1 MAFPKIYVI
10 LQARN
15 QTPMLIRNI
24 EFKDNAAVAMI
35 AKMAFVELG
44 APLKNT
50 VYDDPRTDTLYE
62 QFAHRTDAAYF
73 VIEDE
78 GQVLGGC
85 GYYPT
90 EGLPEG
96 VAEVVKFYFSPVL
109 RGKGMGKEILSRVER
124 SARDA
129 GYRQLYLESFPEFSK
144 AVGMYERA
152 GFRHLS
158 QRMGHSG
165 HTATTIHMIKDL

>member
-1 MAFPKIYVI
+1 
-10 LQARN
+10 
-15 QTPMLIRNI
+15 MLIRNI

-78 GQVLGGC
+78 GQQ
-85 GYYPT
+85 
-90 EGLPEG
+90 
-96 VAEVVKFYFSPVL
+96 
-109 RGKGMGKEILSRVER
+109 
-124 SARDA
+124 RD
-129 GYRQLYLESFPEFSK
+129 E
-144 AVGMYERA
+144 
-152 GFRHLS
+152 HIDI
-158 QRMGHSG
+158 
-165 HTATTIHMIKDL
+165 TIHHDITNLTICRDIAISFSTADSRW

>member
-1 MAFPKIYVI
+1 
-10 LQARN
+10 
-15 QTPMLIRNI
+15 MLIRNI
-24 EFKDNAAVAMI
+24 ESKDNAAVAMI
-35 AKMAFVELG
+35 AKTAFVELG

-85 GYYPT
+85 GFYPT

-96 VAEVVKFYFSPVL
+96 VAEVVKFYFSPAL
-109 RGKGMGKEILSRVER
+109 RGKGMGKEILGRVEQ
-124 SARDA
+124 SAREA
-129 GYRQLYLESFPEFSK
+129 GYQYLYLESFPEFSK
-144 AVGMYERA
+144 AVEMYEKA
-152 GFRHLS
+152 GFRHLP
-158 QRMGHSG
+158 QRMGRSG
-165 HTATTIHMIKDL
+165 HTATTIHMIKDIR

>member
-1 MAFPKIYVI
+1 
-10 LQARN
+10 
-15 QTPMLIRNI
+15 MLIRNI
-24 EFKDNAAVAMI
+24 ESKDNAAVAMI
-35 AKMAFVELG
+35 AKTAFVELG

-85 GYYPT
+85 GFYPT

-96 VAEVVKFYFSPVL
+96 VAEVVKFYFSPAL
-109 RGKGMGKEILSRVER
+109 RGKGMGKEILGRVEQ
-124 SARDA
+124 SAREA
-129 GYRQLYLESFPEFSK
+129 GYQYLYLESFPEFSK
-144 AVGMYERA
+144 AVGMYEKA
-152 GFRHLS
+152 GFQHLP
-158 QRMGHSG
+158 QRMGRSR
-165 HTATTIHMIKDL
+165 HTATTIHMIKDIR

>member
-1 MAFPKIYVI
+1 
-10 LQARN
+10 
-15 QTPMLIRNI
+15 MLIRNI
-24 EFKDNAAVAMI
+24 ESKDNAAVAII
-35 AKMAFVELG
+35 AKTAFVELG

-85 GYYPT
+85 GFYPT

-96 VAEVVKFYFSPVL
+96 VAEVVKFYFSPAL
-109 RGKGMGKEILSRVER
+109 RGKGMGKEILGRVEQ
-124 SARDA
+124 SAREA
-129 GYRQLYLESFPEFSK
+129 GYQYLYLESFPEFSK
-144 AVGMYERA
+144 AVGMYEKA
-152 GFRHLS
+152 GFQHLP
-158 QRMGHSG
+158 QRMGRSG
-165 HTATTIHMIKDL
+165 HTATTIHMIKDIR